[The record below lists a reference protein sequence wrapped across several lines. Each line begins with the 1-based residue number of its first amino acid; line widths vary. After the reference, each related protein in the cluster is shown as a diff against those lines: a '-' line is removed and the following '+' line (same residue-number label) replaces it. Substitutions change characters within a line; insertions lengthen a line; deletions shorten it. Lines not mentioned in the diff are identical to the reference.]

1 MKVMLVED
9 EKITR
14 ITLGDALDKNGHEV
28 VSCRD
33 GRDALSRLDE
43 TVDVVISDL
52 RMPGMDGLELLRRI
66 KDMSPDVEVVLM
78 TAYSTVANAVEAL
91 KLGAYDYLTKP
102 FDTSEMLLILEHL
115 DAHRTLVKENL
126 RLRDRIRSQGIGRL
140 VGASK
145 PMRELA
151 ATIDAVA
158 AGDYTVLITG
168 ESGTGKELV
177 AGAIHER
184 SSRNRGPFVKVSC
197 AALSETVLESELYG
211 HERGAF
217 TGADRLHRGR
227 FERSTGGT
235 LFLDDIDDFPLPLQ
249 VKLLRTLQE
258 KEIERVGGTSTI
270 KVDLRMIAATKVDLL
285 DLVAKGRFRED
296 LFYRLNIV
304 PVVVPPLRDRIE
316 DVPLLVGHF
325 LTKHAP
331 RRPGL
336 DVSPAAM
343 RRLSAWPWPGN
354 VRELE
359 NCVQRM
365 VALARGDI
373 LEERDLPPEYLEETA
388 VPNAPAMP
396 SADDATVDFDSVIGE
411 AERNL
416 LRWALDREQGNQS
429 RAAAR
434 LGLARTT
441 FCSKLKKHGLDTQE

>member
-14 ITLGDALDKNGHEV
+14 ITLGDALAKEGHEV
-28 VSCRD
+28 VSCGT
-33 GRDALSRLDE
+33 GREALSLLDE
-43 TVDVVISDL
+43 TVAVVISDL

-66 KDMSPDVEVVLM
+66 KEMQPAIEVVLM

-91 KLGAYDYLTKP
+91 KLGAHDYLTKP
-102 FDTSEMLLILEHL
+102 FATSEMLLILERL
-115 DAHRTLVKENL
+115 VAHRTLVSENI
-126 RLRDRIRSQGIGRL
+126 RLRDRIRRLGVGRL
-140 VGASK
+140 VGGSK
-145 PMRELA
+145 PMRKLA
-151 ATIDAVA
+151 DTIDAVA
-158 AGDYTVLITG
+158 AGDYTVLICG

-177 AGAIHER
+177 AEAIHER
-184 SSRNRGPFVKVSC
+184 SARSEGPFVKVSC

-227 FERSTGGT
+227 FERSAGGT

-258 KEIERVGGTSTI
+258 KEIERVGSTSTI
-270 KVDLRMIAATKVDLL
+270 KVDLRVVAATKVDLR
-285 DLVAKGRFRED
+285 DLVGKGLFRED
-296 LFYRLNIV
+296 LYYRLNIV
-304 PVVVPPLRDRIE
+304 PVAIPPLRDREQDI
-316 DVPLLVGHF
+316 PLLVGHF
-325 LTKHAP
+325 LAKHASQ
-331 RRPGL
+331 RPDL
-336 DVSPAAM
+336 EVSAAAM

-365 VALARGDI
+365 VALTRGD
-373 LEERDLPPEYLEETA
+373 LLDEQDLPPEYLDDVTAAA
-388 VPNAPAMP
+388 VPVAPP
-396 SADDATVDFDSVIGE
+396 ADASDIDFESVIGDT
-411 AERNL
+411 ERGL
-416 LRWALDREQGNQS
+416 LQWALAKEQGNQS

-441 FCSKLKKHGLDTQE
+441 FCSKLKKYDLDDQV